1 MSRMSDFDIEMQRM
15 VDLDMAVRQYLS
27 HLYAFEQGVVEDAP
41 GLDYWRE
48 QLEMLTAGEPLE
60 VE

>member
-1 MSRMSDFDIEMQRM
+1 MSRISEFDIEMQRM
-15 VDLDMAVRQYLS
+15 VDLDMAVRNYLS
-27 HLYAFEQGVVEDAP
+27 HLYAHEQGAEHDGAFVDF
-41 GLDYWRE
+41 WRE